1 MINFGSL
8 LQIGMEFWIVRA
20 CGGSM
25 PMSDDYLSFSWAE
38 ERGGRRQPW
47 SETSPPNYSHGIFN
61 YFFSILF
68 SHGFFFPKRFV
79 IYFYC
84 SFILCSSPSWLIKC
98 SQILIDFINY
108 YAYLNFFLTLC
119 ILVCSGEMPYLEW
132 IVKSNDDH
140 YEMNIDFQLLISVF
154 AQTVCNLLFFN
165 YFCPPPFWLKCS

>member
-1 MINFGSL
+1 MEAKGKEEMWSNGRDCLIDCSLFFFSPFLGGFFARGFSRWGHKQRLDFCSMWGWIGDQKNRLLMINFGSL

-68 SHGFFFPKRFV
+68 SHGFF
-79 IYFYC
+79 
-84 SFILCSSPSWLIKC
+84 S
-98 SQILIDFINY
+98 
-108 YAYLNFFLTLC
+108 
-119 ILVCSGEMPYLEW
+119 
-132 IVKSNDDH
+132 
-140 YEMNIDFQLLISVF
+140 
-154 AQTVCNLLFFN
+154 
-165 YFCPPPFWLKCS
+165 

>member
-1 MINFGSL
+1 MIIYLFLGQRRGEEEDNRGRKL
-8 LQIGMEFWIVRA
+8 PLQITLTVFLI
-20 CGGSM
+20 
-25 PMSDDYLSFSWAE
+25 
-38 ERGGRRQPW
+38 
-47 SETSPPNYSHGIFN
+47 IFLV
-61 YFFSILF
+61 FFFLTV
-68 SHGFFFPKRFV
+68 FFPKRFV

-119 ILVCSGEMPYLEW
+119 ILFCSGEMPYLEW

-140 YEMNIDFQLLISVF
+140 YEMNNDFQLVISVF